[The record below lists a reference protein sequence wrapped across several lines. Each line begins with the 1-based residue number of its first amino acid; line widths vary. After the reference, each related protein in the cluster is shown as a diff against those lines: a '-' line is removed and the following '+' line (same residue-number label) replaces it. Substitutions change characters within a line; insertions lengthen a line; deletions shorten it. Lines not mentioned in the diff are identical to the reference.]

1 MSLVN
6 NWLMLLLSLK
16 ITLENYHC
24 SAQHKQNGQ
33 GAQAQKRDFFKKF
46 FSNKTKFEN

>member
-24 SAQHKQNGQ
+24 SAQHKQ

-46 FSNKTKFEN
+46 FSNKTKLEN